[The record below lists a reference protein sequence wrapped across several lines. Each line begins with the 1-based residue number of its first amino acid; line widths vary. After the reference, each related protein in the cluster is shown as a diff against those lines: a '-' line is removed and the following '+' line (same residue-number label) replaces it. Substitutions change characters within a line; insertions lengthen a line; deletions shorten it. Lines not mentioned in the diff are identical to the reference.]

1 MNDMTTLLRREL
13 WEHRAI
19 TVAPS
24 VFAALFMVV
33 ALLAAAGAIHV
44 QVSDADV
51 DLTSL
56 LRSIDGRE
64 MSALLQVGLAALAVI
79 FNTVMIFVIVFYL
92 LDCLYAER
100 KDRSILFWKSLPV
113 SDMRVVGSKL
123 VTAAGVIPAVTVAAF
138 LAASVGIYLISGLTL
153 LLTGSG
159 AVLAAGPAAIF
170 ETAVTVVYA
179 LVVQSLWYMPL
190 FCWLL
195 LVSVWA
201 KRAVLL
207 WALLPPWAIGV
218 TEWLLFRTEYFGQM
232 LAQRLIGV
240 FPLAFSEHDVQ
251 DVVIQYAGEHANMDV
266 TISEGVSQLID
277 PGTLLASAGLWIGL
291 VVAAGL
297 FGGAVWVRRFREES

>member
-19 TVAPS
+19 TVAPA
-24 VFAALFMVV
+24 VFAALFTVV
-33 ALLAAAGAIHV
+33 ALLAAAGAIHI
-44 QVSDADV
+44 QVSDAHV

-64 MSALLQVGLAALAVI
+64 MGALLQVGLAALAVI
-79 FNTVMIFVIVFYL
+79 FNTVMMFVIVFYL

-113 SDMRVVGSKL
+113 SDVRIVGSKL
-123 VTAAGVIPAVTVAAF
+123 VTAAVVIPAVTVAAF
-138 LAASVGIYLISGLTL
+138 LAASIGIYLISGLTVL
-153 LLTGSG
+153 MSGSG
-159 AVLAAGPAAIF
+159 AVLAAGPGAII

-179 LVVQSLWYMPL
+179 LVVQSLWYLPL
-190 FCWLL
+190 FAWLL

-266 TISEGVSQLID
+266 TVSEGVSQLID
-277 PGTLLASAGLWIGL
+277 PGTLLASAGLWVGL

-297 FGGAVWVRRFREES
+297 FAVAVYIRRFREEN